1 MRRPAP
7 FVLGGSLI
15 IIALATK
22 YYVTTCQALSLLPPR
37 LQRTVAKGLLVQP
50 DGRPNVFVLG
60 TVHVGSESAEEAS
73 LLIETVRPSALV
85 VEVSPSRLPLIRKR
99 NIEKKSNENDQQS
112 NTTTSTTVHIQTA
125 LTSLPALAQ
134 KGWNTGGPGGLI
146 FAIVILWGSLVKRS
160 LTSSEESNTLPRADE
175 FAAAIA
181 AADRIGC
188 KVVAAD
194 MEIEDIVRSVTTSM
208 RPEHWMTL
216 GWNVMKEESLGLQE
230 SDPIRRKRDESLIQW
245 AERRRD
251 ISTARASRA
260 HGLATAPCLSRVLV
274 DERDAIFA
282 QSFVTVAMQQYE
294 GDENVVCVVG
304 LVHLDGVVE
313 RIQQL

>member
-1 MRRPAP
+1 M
-7 FVLGGSLI
+7 
-15 IIALATK
+15 
-22 YYVTTCQALSLLPPR
+22 
-37 LQRTVAKGLLVQP
+37 
-50 DGRPNVFVLG
+50 
-60 TVHVGSESAEEAS
+60 
-73 LLIETVRPSALV
+73 
-85 VEVSPSRLPLIRKR
+85 SPSRRPLIRRR
-99 NIEKKSNENDQQS
+99 NIEKKSNENDQQC
-112 NTTTSTTVHIQTA
+112 TTTSTTVNLQTA

-146 FAIVILWGSLVKRS
+146 FAITILWGSLVKRS

-175 FAAAIA
+175 FAAAIDT
-181 AADRIGC
+181 ADRIEC

-208 RPEHWMTL
+208 SMPKDWLVL
-216 GWNVMKEESLGLQE
+216 GWNVMKESLGLQE

-282 QSFVTVAMQQYE
+282 QSCFTVAMQQYE

-304 LVHLDGVVE
+304 LVHLDGVVVE
-313 RIQQL
+313 RIHQL